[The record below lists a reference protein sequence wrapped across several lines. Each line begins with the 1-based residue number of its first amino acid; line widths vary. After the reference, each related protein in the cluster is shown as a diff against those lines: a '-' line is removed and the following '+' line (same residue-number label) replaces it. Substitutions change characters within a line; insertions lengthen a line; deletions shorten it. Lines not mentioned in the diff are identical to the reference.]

1 MFFTRDG
8 AAVGKAENSNGRASP
23 LEAPSCK
30 GIRDEEIDE
39 VSQATINRST
49 LVASDAKDVDAK
61 LYLRL
66 PVNDETGNLRIVDG
80 QCAICFSEY
89 EPDDKVVRA
98 GLEPCQHAFHADCI
112 LPWLA
117 FGKKR
122 CPTCRQWFVAGTGS
136 RTENQEQ
143 VHRERLQTEADAS
156 SSETTDGTQDDSE
169 SHFENSG
176 TAVGLG
182 TAQDSQPVHASL
194 PIGIDVEYGNASD
207 MSPFNDLQ

>member
-8 AAVGKAENSNGRASP
+8 PAIGKDEKPNGRASP

-39 VSQATINRST
+39 IVVSQATINRST
-49 LVASDAKDVDAK
+49 LVTSDAKDVDAK

-66 PVNDETGNLRIVDG
+66 PVNDKTGNSRIVDG

-98 GLEPCQHAFHADCI
+98 GMEQCQHAFHADCI

-143 VHRERLQTEADAS
+143 DHGEGLQAEADAS
-156 SSETTDGTQDDSE
+156 SSETTDETQDDSE
-169 SHFENSG
+169 SHFENSS
-176 TAVGLG
+176 TAVGLR
-182 TAQDSQPVHASL
+182 TAQDGQPVHASL
-194 PIGIDVEYGNASD
+194 PIGIDVEYGNCV
-207 MSPFNDLQ
+207 